1 MTTNQHKLSLFRR
14 IILNKYVVTLV
25 GFFIFLI
32 FFDNHNLISR
42 WETSRKI
49 NSMEKEIKFYQ
60 SEIDKNKAN
69 YYVFFL
75 NFISSKL
82 AFVIIFV
89 IIQKKTNNK
98 LQSNCLF

>member
-42 WETSRKI
+42 
-49 NSMEKEIKFYQ
+49 
-60 SEIDKNKAN
+60 
-69 YYVFFL
+69 
-75 NFISSKL
+75 
-82 AFVIIFV
+82 
-89 IIQKKTNNK
+89 
-98 LQSNCLF
+98 

>member
-60 SEIDKNKAN
+60 SEIDKNKAKMN
-69 YYVFFL
+69 EMQTSDESLERYAIVTGKQ
-75 NFISSKL
+75 IGR
-82 AFVIIFV
+82 AHV
-89 IIQKKTNNK
+89 
-98 LQSNCLF
+98 